1 MSNCHN
7 LFQTFNGNLNVTKK
21 KNLMT
26 SRDNLQELIRSH
38 FKEKHPDYVP
48 KFRGQGSYYLGTM
61 IRTKEDTCDL
71 DNGVYFFP
79 KPKETATTM
88 QNWVWDAVENAT
100 SEKPQHRSKCIRVVY
115 QGDYHIDLPVYYK
128 ESETND
134 ADKPHL
140 AIKDIGWSPSDP
152 KEFKLWFRK
161 QTDNEGQLVKIVR
174 FLKAWCDNKAKKMP
188 KGLTMSV
195 LASRN
200 IKYNERDDICLR
212 DTLKEIKSSLKLSW
226 SCVMPTT
233 PQDDLLENYSGDKD
247 YFFESIDAFI
257 EDATQAIEK
266 ENNQLKA
273 SKLWQKHL
281 GSYFPDG
288 ENKDVDKQANALAEL
303 ASTILSGNAKL
314 DRDGRIQTNE
324 GVSHKSHKNFGG

>member
-1 MSNCHN
+1 
-7 LFQTFNGNLNVTKK
+7 
-21 KNLMT
+21 
-26 SRDNLQELIRSH
+26 
-38 FKEKHPDYVP
+38 
-48 KFRGQGSYYLGTM
+48 
-61 IRTKEDTCDL
+61 
-71 DNGVYFFP
+71 
-79 KPKETATTM
+79 
-88 QNWVWDAVENAT
+88 
-100 SEKPQHRSKCIRVVY
+100 
-115 QGDYHIDLPVYYK
+115 
-128 ESETND
+128 
-134 ADKPHL
+134 
-140 AIKDIGWSPSDP
+140 
-152 KEFKLWFRK
+152 
-161 QTDNEGQLVKIVR
+161 
-174 FLKAWCDNKAKKMP
+174 
-188 KGLTMSV
+188 MSV